1 MLEWALRKKG
11 IPEVLFSSVMSLK
24 EGAKT
29 KVRVDSELSEEFE
42 VDVEML
48 QGCVLSPF
56 PFAFV
61 VDAVTEIATEFA
73 LSELLYADDLVLMSE
88 TIKGLYYKFVKW
100 KEAFESKGLKGNCGK
115 TKVVFS
121 GGI

>member
-1 MLEWALRKKG
+1 MLEWALRKKE
-11 IPEVLFSSVMSLK
+11 IPEVLVRSVMSMK

-29 KVRVDSELSEEFE
+29 KVGVDSELSEEFE

-73 LSELLYADDLVLMSE
+73 LCASFSMLLPSLHS
-88 TIKGLYYKFVKW
+88 
-100 KEAFESKGLKGNCGK
+100 NCH
-115 TKVVFS
+115 
-121 GGI
+121 